1 MAIFT
6 FDIQLCA
13 NMLFIHFS
21 MYKEAFLTVITH
33 HIAGGDGDVCVI
45 NLIESSI
52 IEVFIYGLLF
62 Q

>member
-1 MAIFT
+1 
-6 FDIQLCA
+6 
-13 NMLFIHFS
+13 